1 MPASFHIS
9 VRLGI
14 LFPRSLSF
22 GALQKYGING
32 LLIKFVSPT
41 LYSSMNPEVL
51 FNTILKSN
59 PWTSIVETEF
69 KKLTSGIRLSFFT
82 AKG

>member
-1 MPASFHIS
+1 
-9 VRLGI
+9 
-14 LFPRSLSF
+14 
-22 GALQKYGING
+22 
-32 LLIKFVSPT
+32 
-41 LYSSMNPEVL
+41 MNPEVL

-82 AKG
+82 ANG